1 MNAQLLMDHRRTFM
15 HMQLSISR
23 RRARSDL
30 SDLDI
35 KSTPS
40 FADVVASTEAA
51 LRSIDRRSFEDEAS
65 VSKVR
70 VHHICTAESIS
81 VYCYNSML
89 HCGSNWKTRHDN

>member
-1 MNAQLLMDHRRTFM
+1 MDHRRTFM

-70 VHHICTAESIS
+70 VIHICAAETS
-81 VYCYNSML
+81 VYCYYSML
-89 HCGSNWKTRHDN
+89 HCGPDWQTRHDN